1 MPQSTIPRTATPESS
16 QIDSY
21 GYDVASKRL
30 AVKFKSTS
38 DKVYEYRDVP
48 AELAAAMDAA
58 ESKGSFIYKQV
69 KNKFEFDRM
78 PEPEAVAADSEGGEA
93 A

>member
-1 MPQSTIPRTATPESS
+1 MPQSTIPRTPTPDSS

-21 GYDVASKRL
+21 GYDAAAKRL
-30 AVKFKSTS
+30 AVKFKSTG

-48 AELAAAMDAA
+48 AETAAAMDAA
-58 ESKGSFIYKQV
+58 ESKGSFIYKHV

-78 PEPEAVAADSEGGEA
+78 PEPEAATSDSEGGEA
-93 A
+93 